1 MRTLLVLTTAS
12 LLALGTGC
20 SSWNAS
26 YYAPAAPA
34 APAAA
39 PSASDATTDANV
51 DDATAPERLT
61 LSAGGIT
68 FRDVR
73 LEGARVW
80 GSMYEVAHF
89 DDGYRGSSP
98 YGFLFLSEKVPGQ
111 VSGVTGNGA
120 LTNLDYDTDATT
132 GELHAKG
139 RWAWKSVDIV
149 ATRDTIT
156 VTRRFCTDTYKRVEK
171 SDAFVGRPKCWQA
184 GPLGATLH
192 VPDAFFS
199 RPAGE
204 QVVFLTMFLA

>member
-1 MRTLLVLTTAS
+1 MRTLLLLTTGS

-20 SSWNAS
+20 STWNAS
-26 YYAPAAPA
+26 YYAPAA
-34 APAAA
+34 
-39 PSASDATTDANV
+39 ATTEAASPEPDG
-51 DDATAPERLT
+51 TTPPERLT

-73 LEGARVW
+73 LDGSRVW
-80 GSMYEVAHF
+80 GASYEVAHF

-120 LTNLDYDTDATT
+120 LTNLDYETDATT
-132 GELHAKG
+132 GELHASG
-139 RWAWKSVDIV
+139 RWAWKQVDIV

-156 VTRRFCTDTYKRVEK
+156 VTRRFCTDTYKRVEN

-184 GPLGATLH
+184 GVLGATLR
-192 VPDAFFS
+192 VPAAFFS

>member
-1 MRTLLVLTTAS
+1 MRTLLLLTTAS

-20 SSWNAS
+20 STWNAT
-26 YYAPAAPA
+26 YYPRTDPPPSAAPE
-34 APAAA
+34 
-39 PSASDATTDANV
+39 PSADGEAP
-51 DDATAPERLT
+51 APERLT
-61 LSAGGIT
+61 LSAGGFT

-73 LEGARVW
+73 LEGSRVW

-98 YGFLFLSEKVPGQ
+98 YGFLYLSEKVPGQ

-120 LTNLDYDTDATT
+120 LTNLAYETDATT
-132 GELHAKG
+132 GELRATG
-139 RWAWKSVDIV
+139 RWAWKQVDLV

-156 VTRRFCTDTYKRVEK
+156 VTRRFCTDTYKRVENT
-171 SDAFVGRPKCWQA
+171 DAFVGRPKCWQA

-192 VPDAFFS
+192 VPDAFFE

-204 QVVFLTMFLA
+204 QIVFLTMFLA

>member
-1 MRTLLVLTTAS
+1 MLTTAS

-20 SSWNAS
+20 STWNATYHPRS
-26 YYAPAAPA
+26 EAPASAATATDTPA
-34 APAAA
+34 
-39 PSASDATTDANV
+39 

-61 LSAGGIT
+61 LSAGGFT

-73 LEGARVW
+73 LEGSRVW

-98 YGFLFLSEKVPGQ
+98 SGFLHLSEKVPGE

-120 LTNLDYDTDATT
+120 LTNLAYETDATT
-132 GELHAKG
+132 GELHASG
-139 RWAWKSVDIV
+139 RWASKQVAIV
-149 ATRDTIT
+149 TTRDTIT
-156 VTRRFCTDTYKRVEK
+156 VTRRFCTDTYKRVENT
-171 SDAFVGRPKCWQA
+171 DAFVGRPTCWQA
-184 GPLGATLH
+184 GPFGATLR
-192 VPDAFFS
+192 VPDAFFA